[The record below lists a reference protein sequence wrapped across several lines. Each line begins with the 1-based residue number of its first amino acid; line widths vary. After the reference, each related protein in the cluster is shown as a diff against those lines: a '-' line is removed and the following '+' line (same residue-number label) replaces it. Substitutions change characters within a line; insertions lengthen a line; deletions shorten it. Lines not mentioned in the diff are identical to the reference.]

1 MQSLLS
7 DIIMDVQELRVLVES
22 GALDA
27 DPETGKIVLRKIERM
42 KDRLDSLADE
52 VALEMH
58 KADAG
63 PDEPERTEVEVM
75 PDVAVPED
83 VTGDEEKAADEVE
96 ADVVE
101 TVPVSDVSLTECTE
115 SVPETDSSLSEST
128 ESVSEPEASLSEST
142 ETIPELEAFLS
153 ESTETV
159 LADSLEETDATADRQ
174 ELPVRKVMETVSA
187 EPERVMGERMDCF
200 DSLRSSFSLNDSFR
214 FSRELF
220 KGDLQTFYQVVD
232 SVSKAGSRSEAERM
246 LGEALSAVDNEEV
259 AAELFEHVGRFFS

>member
-42 KDRLDSLADE
+42 KGRLDSLADE

-58 KADAG
+58 KTDAG

-101 TVPVSDVSLTECTE
+101 TVPVPDVSLTECTE
-115 SVPETDSSLSEST
+115 SVPETD
-128 ESVSEPEASLSEST
+128 ASLSEST
-142 ETIPELEAFLS
+142 ETIPEQDASLLESAEKGL
-153 ESTETV
+153 T
-159 LADSLEETDATADRQ
+159 DSLEETDAAAGRQ
-174 ELPVRKVMETVSA
+174 ELPVGKVMETVSA